1 MQEECRRMSRGI
13 IYVMSTVV
21 PGLVKIGKTGADSFE
36 SRMYSLERNGYS
48 NVVGLH
54 REFAI
59 MVDDYDEKECLLDD
73 IFSKSRVPNTELFA
87 LDINM
92 VIQLLSSFEGEQVF
106 PETKTKEEVF
116 DDAVMKTEKDA
127 ETAINNADASVRP
140 SRPKQDAR
148 CIPDGVYKLS
158 RRLKRNGKQLTTA
171 EAIVKDGIFIITKG
185 TIISPTDAMGLSDTL
200 KEMRH
205 SPEYVKEAV
214 VQKNVEFSSPS
225 SAATFVLGSSANGWT
240 EWTTEDG
247 QPVSIYRDKTM
258 Q

>member
-1 MQEECRRMSRGI
+1 MSRGI

-21 PGLVKIGKTGADSFE
+21 PGLVKIGKTGAESFE

-59 MVDDYDEKECLLDD
+59 MVDDYDEKESLLDD

-92 VIQLLSSFEGEQVF
+92 VIQLLSSFEGEQIY
-106 PETKTKEEVF
+106 PETQTKEEVF
-116 DDAVMKTEKDA
+116 DAAVMKTEEA
-127 ETAINNADASVRP
+127 ETAIIPRHMRTARQKDS
-140 SRPKQDAR
+140 R
-148 CIPDGVYKLS
+148 CIPDGVYRLS

-171 EAIVKDGIFIITKG
+171 EAIVKNGIFIIQKG
-185 TIISPTDAMGLSDTL
+185 TIISPTDAMGVSDTL
-200 KEMRH
+200 RDMRH
-205 SPEYVKEAV
+205 APEYVRDAV
-214 VQKNVEFSSPS
+214 VQKNIEFSSPS
-225 SAATFVLGSSANGWT
+225 SAATFVLGCSANGWT

-247 QPVSIYRDKTM
+247 QPISIYRDET
-258 Q
+258 